1 MDTAYLKKFA
11 TWARTELLRQVEA
24 RMTAALAQHS
34 RARSE
39 SPSAVKALEDD
50 IHTKGK
56 DFVRE
61 KVAYTWF
68 NRIVA
73 FRFMDANGYTSP
85 AVVSPSFPNVAGQ
98 PQVLADAKGAQ
109 FSDAIPESVQKDVL
123 DLLTGNKPSNDPQG
137 EAYLK
142 LLVANC
148 EHRSASMPFLFEDE
162 SHSPHSD
169 YTTILAPANLLAPD
183 SVIARAVEELTSDVC
198 RDVEVIGWLYQF
210 YNSERKDEVFA
221 GFKKNRKA
229 TAAEIPPATQL
240 FTPHWIV
247 RYLAENSIGR
257 LWMLNRPDSLLKE
270 KMDFYIE
277 PSTAEDNLDFLKID
291 SPEDLTVVD
300 PACGSGHMLTYAFD
314 LLYAIYEE
322 EGYSPS
328 DIPRLILKHNL
339 YGLEIDPR
347 AASLA
352 SFALMMKARAKQ
364 RTFLNPRKRV
374 EPNIRVVKPFEFSQ
388 HEVNFLSAGWLDG
401 SEAFSFWNVFKE
413 AETLGSLIRPDASLV
428 KQANPNIQLLD
439 DDGDLLLDG
448 TLNRAQ
454 DFLRQAELLSRKYAV
469 AIANPPYMGQGNM
482 GSVLRSHI
490 QENFPTAKSDLY
502 LCFMD
507 RALALTEHLGLTAQ
521 ITGDTWMFLVGSQS
535 FREAL
540 LSYSS
545 FQSFV
550 HLRDVSNHPDIFGA
564 NSAFILARDGNQIE
578 TPFIRLESPSDR
590 EKQLALLSGIHN
602 RTISH
607 RFNTHPSSFS
617 KIPGTP
623 IVYWLSN
630 KVRNTF
636 SDGVPLAQIAQ
647 PRVGL
652 QTGDNSRFLRMWWE
666 VSDSQSSMN
675 CETREAALATGSRW
689 FPYNKG
695 GEFRKWYGNQ
705 EQVVNWERDGASIR
719 SFGSEEGGRPRS
731 RAQNTDTYFFPSV
744 SWSKISSGDPAFR
757 QFPPGFIYDVAGTS
771 IFADSPKLRKELA
784 AFSNSSVALELL
796 RALAPTL
803 NYEVGQ
809 IAQLPVQPLAGTEAA
824 SNVDGL
830 TTTSKQDWDDF
841 ETSWNFKAPSW
852 LQGTETPGDEAIQ
865 LTELFEAF
873 SETNRRTSLAQQER
887 EALNNQIVAAAY
899 DLADEVPIE
908 VPLHRVS
915 LTRNVEFR
923 YGPGRSGAEYQAL
936 ERADFARELIS
947 YAIGCV
953 FGRFSL
959 DSPGFILNDEGSTLE
974 DYARQVPQT
983 RFEPDADNVIPIVE
997 GDWFEDDIVTKVRA
1011 FLRVAFGDRYL
1022 VPNIQ
1027 FLEEA
1032 LGVKTLRDYFI
1043 SRRGKSFKSLF
1054 YEDHTKRYKKRPIYW
1069 MFSSPSGAFN
1079 ALIYL
1084 HRYSPSTAS
1093 IVLNEY
1099 LRNYQAKLET
1109 AAKNLDNK
1117 LLETEGARE
1126 KAKLEKEISQ
1136 LRKILV
1142 ELEEYEQDVLYPLAA
1157 EKVELDLD
1165 DGVKANYEKLGA
1177 ALRKVK

>member
-1 MDTAYLKKFA
+1 MDTAFLKTFA
-11 TWARTELLRQVEA
+11 TWARTELLAQVEA
-24 RMTAALAQHS
+24 RITATLAPHS

-39 SPSAVKALEDD
+39 FPSAVKTLEDD
-50 IHTKGK
+50 IRTKGEN
-56 DFVRE
+56 FVRE
-61 KVAYTWF
+61 KAAYTWF

-73 FRFMDANGYTSP
+73 FRFMDANGYNSP
-85 AVVSPSFPNVAGQ
+85 AVVSPGLPNLTGQ
-98 PQVLADAKGAQ
+98 PQILADAKGAQ
-109 FSDAIPESVQKDVL
+109 FSDAIPENVKKDVL
-123 DLLTGNKPSNDPQG
+123 DLLTGNKPSNDAQG

-148 EHRSASMPFLFEDE
+148 EHRSASMPFLFENE

-169 YTTILAPANLLAPD
+169 YTAILAPANLLAPD
-183 SVIARAVEELTSDVC
+183 SVITRAVEELTSDVC

-210 YNSERKDEVFA
+210 YNSERKDEVFTS
-221 GFKKNRKA
+221 FKKNKKA

-257 LWMLNRPDSLLKE
+257 LWMLNRPDSQLKE

-277 PSTAEDNLDFLKID
+277 PTTPGDNAGFLKVN
-291 SPEDLTVVD
+291 SPEELTVVD

-328 DIPRLILKHNL
+328 DIPSLILKHNL

-374 EPNIRVVKPFEFSQ
+374 EPNVRVVRPIEFSQ
-388 HEVNFLSAGWLDG
+388 HEVNFLSEDWLND

-413 AETLGSLIRPDASLV
+413 AETLGSLIQPDASLIE
-428 KQANPNIQLLD
+428 QANLNIQLLN

-448 TLNRAQ
+448 TLNRAH

-469 AIANPPYMGQGNM
+469 AIVNPPYMGSKNM
-482 GSVLRSHI
+482 SPQLT
-490 QENFPTAKSDLY
+490 EFAKANYTSARSDLMTM
-502 LCFMD
+502 FMV
-507 RALALTEHLGLTAQ
+507 RTQKLLLPKGWWAMINLPS
-521 ITGDTWMFLVGSQS
+521 WMFLSSFES
-535 FREAL
+535 FRSDTL
-540 LSYSS
+540 K
-545 FQSFV
+545 
-550 HLRDVSNHPDIFGA
+550 A
-564 NSAFILARDGNQIE
+564 NSLDSMLHLGRGVFGSDFGSVAFVFNYR
-578 TPFIRLESPSDR
+578 SPQPSQCGTYRKLFDR
-590 EKQLALLSGIHN
+590 HVEVRTNEVIKTLFSN
-602 RTISH
+602 RTYNKYIVPQESL
-607 RFNTHPSSFS
+607 TTV
-617 KIPGTP
+617 PGTP

-630 KVRNTF
+630 KVRSTF
-636 SDGVPLAQIAQ
+636 SDGVPLAQIGQ
-647 PRVGL
+647 PRQGL
-652 QTGDNSRFLRMWWE
+652 ATADNNRFLRMWWE
-666 VSDSQSSMN
+666 VSSSRSSMN
-675 CETREAALATGSRW
+675 CETRDAARATGSRW

-705 EQVVNWERDGASIR
+705 EHVINWGNDGEELFALRPKSVIR
-719 SFGSEEGGRPRS
+719 SPH
-731 RAQNTDTYFFPSV
+731 TYFQPSV

-771 IFADSPKLRKELA
+771 IFADNPKLRKELA

-809 IAQLPVQPLAGTEAA
+809 IAQLPVRSLAGTEAA

-852 LQGTETPGDEAIQ
+852 LQRTKSSGDKAIQ
-865 LTELFEAF
+865 LTELFETW
-873 SETNRRTSLAQQER
+873 SETSRKTSLAQQER
-887 EALNNQIVAAAY
+887 EAKNNQIVAEAY
-899 DLADEVPIE
+899 GLADEVPIE

-923 YGPGRSGAEYQAL
+923 YGPRHSGAEYEAL

-959 DSPGFILNDEGSTLE
+959 DKPGFILNDEGSTLE
-974 DYARQVPQT
+974 DYARQIPQT
-983 RFEPDADNVIPIVE
+983 RFEPDIDNVIPIVE
-997 GDWFEDDIVTKVRA
+997 GDWFEDDIVTRVRT

-1032 LGVKTLRDYFI
+1032 LGVKTLREYFI
-1043 SRRGKSFKSLF
+1043 ARRGKSFKSPF

-1093 IVLNEY
+1093 TVLNEY
-1099 LRNYQAKLET
+1099 LRNYQAKLE
-1109 AAKNLDNK
+1109 AAVKNLDSK

-1126 KAKLEKEISQ
+1126 KAKLEKEITQ
-1136 LRKILV
+1136 LRKVLV
-1142 ELEEYEQDVLYPLAA
+1142 ELEEYEQDILYPLAA
-1157 EKVELDLD
+1157 EKVELNLD

-1177 ALRKVK
+1177 ALRRIK

>member
-1 MDTAYLKKFA
+1 MDTAFLKKFA
-11 TWARTELLRQVEA
+11 TWARTELLGQVEA

-34 RARSE
+34 RERSE

-85 AVVSPSFPNVAGQ
+85 AVVSPSFPNEAGQ

-123 DLLTGNKPSNDPQG
+123 DLLTGSKPSSDAQG

-142 LLVANC
+142 LLIANC
-148 EHRSASMPFLFEDE
+148 EHRSASMPFLFENE

-169 YTTILAPANLLAPD
+169 YTDILAPANLLAPD
-183 SVIARAVEELTSDVC
+183 SVIARAVEELTPDVC

-221 GFKKNRKA
+221 SFKKNKKA

-247 RYLAENSIGR
+247 RYLADNSIGR
-257 LWMLNRPDSLLKE
+257 LWMLNHPDSQLKE
-270 KMDFYIE
+270 KMNFYIE
-277 PSTAEDNLDFLKID
+277 PKTSEDNDDFLKID
-291 SPEDLTVVD
+291 SPEELTVVD

-328 DIPRLILKHNL
+328 DIPGLILKHNL
-339 YGLEIDPR
+339 YGLELDPR

-364 RTFLNPRKRV
+364 RTFLSPRKRV

-388 HEVNFLSAGWLDG
+388 HEVNFLSAGWLDD
-401 SEAFSFWNVFKE
+401 SEASSFWSIFKD
-413 AETLGSLIRPDASLV
+413 AETLGSLIQPDASLIE
-428 KQANPNIQLLD
+428 QANLNIQLLD

-448 TLNRAQ
+448 TLNRAH
-454 DFLRQAELLSRKYAV
+454 DFLRQAELLSRKYSV

-482 GSVLRSHI
+482 GSVLRDHI
-490 QENFPTAKSDLY
+490 QENFATAKSDLY

-521 ITGDTWMFLVGSQS
+521 ITGDTWMFLVGSKS

-550 HLRDVSNHPDIFGA
+550 HLRDVSNHPDVFGA
-564 NSAFILARDGNQIE
+564 NSAFVLARDGNQIE
-578 TPFIRLESPSDR
+578 TPFIRLESLSGR
-590 EKQLALLSGIHN
+590 EKQLALLSGIRN
-602 RTISH
+602 QTISH

-623 IVYWLSN
+623 IVYWLSD
-630 KVRNTF
+630 KIRSTF
-636 SDGVPLAQIAQ
+636 SVATPLAQIAQ
-647 PRVGL
+647 PRQGL
-652 QTGDNSRFLRMWWE
+652 ATANNNRYLRMWWE
-666 VSDSQSSMN
+666 VSSSRCSMN
-675 CETREAALATGSRW
+675 CETRDAALSTGSRW

-705 EQVVNWERDGASIR
+705 EYVVNWENDGQELFALRPKSVIR
-719 SFGSEEGGRPRS
+719 SP
-731 RAQNTDTYFFPSV
+731 QTYFQPSI

-771 IFADSPKLRKELA
+771 IFADNPQLRKELA

-809 IAQLPVQPLAGTEAA
+809 IAQLPVRSLTETESA
-824 SNVDGL
+824 SNVDEL
-830 TTTSKQDWDDF
+830 TSQSKHDWDDF
-841 ETSWNFKAPSW
+841 ETSWNFVAPSW
-852 LQGTETPGDEAIQ
+852 LQEAKHSDAEAVQ
-865 LTELFEAF
+865 LTELFEVW

-887 EALNNQIVAAAY
+887 ETKNNQIVADAY
-899 DLADEVPIE
+899 GLADEVPID

-923 YGPGRSGAEYQAL
+923 YGPGRSIAEYKAL
-936 ERADFARELIS
+936 ERTDFARELIS
-947 YAIGCV
+947 YALGCV

-959 DSPGFILNDEGSTLE
+959 DKPGFILNDEGSTLE
-974 DYARQVPQT
+974 DYARQIPQT
-983 RFEPDADNVIPIVE
+983 RFEPDIDNVIPIVE
-997 GDWFEDDIVTKVRA
+997 GDWFEDDIVTRVRT

-1043 SRRGKSFKSLF
+1043 ARRGKSFKSPF
-1054 YEDHTKRYKKRPIYW
+1054 FEDHTKRYKKRPIYW

-1093 IVLNEY
+1093 TVLNEY

-1109 AAKNLDNK
+1109 AVKNLDSK
-1117 LLETEGARE
+1117 LLEAERARE
-1126 KAKLEKEISQ
+1126 KAKLEKEITQ
-1136 LRKILV
+1136 LRKVLV
-1142 ELEEYEQDVLYPLAA
+1142 ELEEYEQDILYPLAA
-1157 EKVELDLD
+1157 EKVELNLD

-1177 ALRKVK
+1177 ALRRIK